1 MRRPPRD
8 LAPGGPAHPQ
18 VLGAGTITVDDFLH
32 VLRYPAPDHK
42 APVLRR
48 SRKLG
53 GLIGT
58 ALAAAAR
65 LGASCGYAGVLG
77 SDELSACVKNGLD
90 AAGIDRSRVLEVLEA
105 GVTHSVIVVGEEEHT
120 RNIFY
125 HLQMRP
131 LPSERVDRSLI
142 SGAKVLVVDQLGMEL
157 ARLGRDMGLPV
168 VADMDW
174 SDRPDLEESMLMI
187 SHLILSSQFAR
198 DATGCQAPEACVEA
212 LHGSS
217 DRPCTAVTW
226 GAEGSYYCSGPG
238 RPLARHVPGFPVD
251 ALETTGCGDVFHGA
265 YARALVAGRSVEGSL
280 RYASAAAALY
290 AARPSGWEHL
300 PGAAEVEQLLER
312 WRGPPSQAPTAVT

>member
-1 MRRPPRD
+1 LSRAGRRESGRAA
-8 LAPGGPAHPQ
+8 LHPQ
-18 VLGAGTITVDDFLH
+18 ILGAGTITVDDFLY
-32 VLRYPAPDHK
+32 VARYPAPDHK
-42 APVLRR
+42 APILRK

-65 LGASCGYAGVLG
+65 LGATCGYAGVLG
-77 SDELSACVKNGLD
+77 TDELSDHVKRGLD
-90 AAGIDRSRVLEVLEA
+90 DAGVDRSRVLEEPEA
-105 GVTHSVIVVGEEEHT
+105 GVTHSIIVVAEEGHT

-125 HLQMRP
+125 HLQMSP
-131 LPSERVDRSLI
+131 LPRERVDRELV
-142 SGAKVLVVDQLGMEL
+142 SGARVLIVDQLGKEV
-157 ARLGRDMGLPV
+157 ARVGREAGLPV

-174 SDRPDLEESMLMI
+174 SDRPDLEETMLLT

-198 DATGCQAPEACVEA
+198 DATGCQDPGSCVAA

-226 GAEGSYYCSGPG
+226 GAEGCYYCSGPG
-238 RPLARHVPGFPVD
+238 RPPVRHQPGFFVS

-265 YARALVAGRSVEGSL
+265 YAAALAGGRSVEDSL

-290 AARPSGWEHL
+290 ASRPSGWEHL
-300 PGAAEVEQLLER
+300 PRVEEVEELLGE
-312 WRGPPSQAPTAVT
+312 